1 MLPLAPLFPWAEGRN
16 AVRKWSLVLIGLLL
30 AVALTAAACGG
41 GGGGESSPTATA
53 TTTATAS
60 ETPSVQE
67 APLSTQEIVKRLR
80 PSVVHILTEP
90 ASLDVFG
97 QVQPTEGVGTGI
109 VIDTQGHI
117 VTNNHVVFLDSNQPA
132 RRITVTLSDGRKLAA
147 RLVGGDEPTD
157 LAILQIEAENLT
169 PAVLGD
175 ASKLEVGEEVVA
187 IGHALNLPGGPTVT
201 RGVVSAKDRLIQ
213 EDPYMIPG
221 AIQTDAAINPGN
233 SGGPLVNSAA
243 EVVGITTQ
251 VIRGNAEG
259 LGFAIAIDTAKPIV
273 QELIVKGR
281 VERGILGI
289 RFINITPEIAEEFDL
304 PVQSGVG
311 VGSLVGAGPAA
322 RAGLQPGDIIV
333 KIAGEDVSNTGDL
346 SRILT
351 EHKGGE
357 TVTVEYYR
365 DSQQGEVDV
374 TLGSGGQ

>member
-1 MLPLAPLFPWAEGRN
+1 MR
-16 AVRKWSLVLIGLLL
+16 SLSFALMGLLL
-30 AVALTAAACGG
+30 ALVVTAAACGG
-41 GGGGESSPTATA
+41 GGGGETSPTATA
-53 TTTATAS
+53 TPAPTLAATPTVTAS
-60 ETPSVQE
+60 ATPTVSG

-80 PSVVHILTEP
+80 PAVVHILTEG

-97 QVQPTEGVGTGI
+97 QTQPTEGVGTGI
-109 VIDTQGHI
+109 IIDSQGHI
-117 VTNNHVVFLDSNQPA
+117 VTNRHVVFLDSNQPA
-132 RRITVTLSDGRKLAA
+132 QRITVTLSDGRKLTA

-157 LAILQIEAENLT
+157 LAVLQIEAEDLT

-175 ASKLEVGEEVVA
+175 ASRLEVGEEVVA

-233 SGGPLVNSAA
+233 SGGPLVNSAG

-251 VIRGNAEG
+251 VIRGSAEG
-259 LGFAIAIDTAKPIV
+259 LGFAISIDTAKPII
-273 QELIVKGR
+273 QELIAKGR

-289 RFINITPEIAEEFDL
+289 RLINITPEIAQEFDL

-311 VGSLVGAGPAA
+311 IGSLDPTGPAA
-322 RAGLQPGDIIV
+322 QAGLQTGDIVV
-333 KIAGEDVSNTGDL
+333 KIASEDVNNSGDL
-346 SRILT
+346 IRILT

-357 TVTVEYYR
+357 TVKVEYYR
-365 DSQQGEVDV
+365 DGQRLEVDV
-374 TLGSGGQ
+374 TLGSQGG

>member
-1 MLPLAPLFPWAEGRN
+1 
-16 AVRKWSLVLIGLLL
+16 VRKSSLVLASLLL
-30 AVALTAAACGG
+30 AVALTATACGG
-41 GGGGESSPTATA
+41 GGSESSPTATA
-53 TTTATAS
+53 TTTATATATAIATAS
-60 ETPSVQE
+60 ETPTAQE
-67 APLSTQEIVKRLR
+67 AALSTQEIVKRLR
-80 PSVVHILTEP
+80 PSVVHILTEG

-117 VTNNHVVFLDSNQPA
+117 ITNNHVVFLDSNQPA

-157 LAILQIEAENLT
+157 LAVLQIDAENLT

-259 LGFAIAIDTAKPIV
+259 LGFAISIDTAKPIV
-273 QELIVKGR
+273 QELIAKGR
-281 VERGILGI
+281 VERGIMGI
-289 RFINITPEIAEEFDL
+289 RFVNITPEIAQDLEL

-311 VGSLVGAGPAA
+311 IGSLVAGGPAA

-333 KIAGEDVSNTGDL
+333 KIAGEDVNNTGDL
-346 SRILT
+346 IRVLA

-357 TVTVEYYR
+357 TVAVAYYR
-365 DSQQGEVDV
+365 DGQQAEVNV

>member
-1 MLPLAPLFPWAEGRN
+1 MRSSSLA
-16 AVRKWSLVLIGLLL
+16 LVGLL
-30 AVALTAAACGG
+30 VALVLTAAACGG
-41 GGGGESSPTATA
+41 GGGPSPTATA
-53 TTTATAS
+53 TAAPTLTATPTATAS
-60 ETPSVQE
+60 TTPTVSG
-67 APLSTQEIVKRLR
+67 AGLSTQEIVKRLR
-80 PSVVHILTEP
+80 PSVAHILTEG

-109 VIDTQGHI
+109 IIDTLGHI
-117 VTNNHVVFLDSNQPA
+117 VTNNHVVSLDGGRPA
-132 RRITVTLSDGRKLAA
+132 QRITVTLSDGRKLPAS
-147 RLVGGDEPTD
+147 LVGGDEPTD
-157 LAILQIEAENLT
+157 LAVLQIEAQDLT

-175 ASKLEVGEEVVA
+175 ASRLEVGEEVVA

-251 VIRGNAEG
+251 VIRGTAEG
-259 LGFAIAIDTAKPIV
+259 LGFAISIDTAKPIV
-273 QELIVKGR
+273 QELIAKGR

-289 RFINITPEIAEEFDL
+289 RLINITPEIAQEFDL
-304 PVQSGVG
+304 PVPSGVG
-311 VGSLVGAGPAA
+311 IGSLDPTGPAA
-322 RAGLQPGDIIV
+322 RAGLQPGDIV
-333 KIAGEDVSNTGDL
+333 VSIAGDDVNNSGDL
-346 SRILT
+346 IRILT

-365 DSQQGEVDV
+365 DGQRQEVDV
-374 TLGSGGQ
+374 TLGS

>member
-1 MLPLAPLFPWAEGRN
+1 M
-16 AVRKWSLVLIGLLL
+16 RKSSLVLIGLLL
-30 AVALTAAACGG
+30 AVALTVAACG

-53 TTTATAS
+53 TAPANLSATATATAS
-60 ETPSVQE
+60 ETPTVQG
-67 APLSTQEIVKRLR
+67 ASLSTQEIVKRLR
-80 PSVVHILTEP
+80 PSVVHILTEG

-109 VIDTQGHI
+109 VIDTQGHVI
-117 VTNNHVVFLDSNQPA
+117 TNNHVVFLDSNQPA

-147 RLVGGDEPTD
+147 NLVGGDQPTD
-157 LAILQIEAENLT
+157 LAVLQIDAADLT

-251 VIRGNAEG
+251 VIRGSAEG
-259 LGFAIAIDTAKPIV
+259 LGFAISIDTAKPIV
-273 QELIVKGR
+273 QELIAKGR
-281 VERGILGI
+281 VERGVLGI
-289 RFINITPEIAEEFDL
+289 SLVNITPEIAQEFDL
-304 PVQSGVG
+304 AVESGVG
-311 VGSLVGAGPAA
+311 IGSLAARGPAA
-322 RAGLQPGDIIV
+322 QAGLQPGDIIV

-346 SRILT
+346 IRILT
-351 EHKGGE
+351 DHKGGE
-357 TVTVEYYR
+357 TVTVAYYR
-365 DSQQGEVDV
+365 DGQQAEVNV

>member
-1 MLPLAPLFPWAEGRN
+1 M
-16 AVRKWSLVLIGLLL
+16 RKSSLVLIGLLL
-30 AVALTAAACGG
+30 AVALTAPACG
-41 GGGGESSPTATA
+41 GGGGESSPTATV
-53 TTTATAS
+53 TATATTAATATATATVS
-60 ETPSVQE
+60 ETPTVQG
-67 APLSTQEIVKRLR
+67 AALSTQEIVKRLR
-80 PSVVHILTEP
+80 PSVVHILTEG

-109 VIDTQGHI
+109 VIDAQGHI

-132 RRITVTLSDGRKLAA
+132 RQITVTLSDGRKLAA
-147 RLVGGDEPTD
+147 SLVGGDQATD
-157 LAILQIEAENLT
+157 LAVLLIEADNLT

-175 ASKLEVGEEVVA
+175 ASKLEVGEGVVA

-201 RGVVSAKDRLIQ
+201 SGVVSAKDRLIQ

-251 VIRGNAEG
+251 VIRGTAEG
-259 LGFAIAIDTAKPIV
+259 LGFAISIDTAKPIV
-273 QELIVKGR
+273 QELIAKGR
-281 VERGILGI
+281 VERGVLGI
-289 RFINITPEIAEEFDL
+289 RFINITPEIAQEFDL

-311 VGSLVGAGPAA
+311 IGSLVAGGPAA

-333 KIAGEDVSNTGDL
+333 KVAGEDVSNTGDL
-346 SRILT
+346 TRVLT

-357 TVTVEYYR
+357 TVAVGYYR
-365 DSQQGEVDV
+365 DTQQAEVNV
-374 TLGSGGQ
+374 TLGSSGS

>member
-1 MLPLAPLFPWAEGRN
+1 M
-16 AVRKWSLVLIGLLL
+16 RKWSLVLIGLLL